1 MFAVRSCLPA
11 LTGLALLASTAACSG
26 TESAAPATSAA
37 PAGTTT
43 ATPTPSVPAT
53 SGALPP
59 AADAQGWRD
68 SSARCGAGERLVL
81 LIGSRLETMQRLAVC
96 EEPGGPRVLRADV
109 PQLRAQPFEAK
120 FFTFTANSQQFLA
133 ADGMKLDLSRQM
145 VTVADDPQM
154 KRGVVQ
160 SFTVG
165 EYWSSF

>member
-1 MFAVRSCLPA
+1 MFAVRSCFPV
-11 LTGLALLASTAACSG
+11 LTGLALLASAAACSG
-26 TESAAPATSAA
+26 SDAASPATSTP

-43 ATPTPSVPAT
+43 AAATPSIPAT

-68 SSARCGAGERLVL
+68 SFARCGDGERPVL
-81 LIGSRLETMQRLAVC
+81 LIGALLGTTQRLAVC

-145 VTVADDPQM
+145 VTITDDPQM

-165 EYWSSF
+165 EYWSTF